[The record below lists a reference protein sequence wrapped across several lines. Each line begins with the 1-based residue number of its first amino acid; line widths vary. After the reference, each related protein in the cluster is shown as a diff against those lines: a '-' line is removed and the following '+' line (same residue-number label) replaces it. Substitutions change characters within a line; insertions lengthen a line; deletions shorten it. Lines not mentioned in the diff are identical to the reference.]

1 MIYTRKDL
9 QNQLKGM
16 SLRPTDSILIHSSM
30 KAMGNIE
37 GGADTVLDA
46 LMEYFSQGLLLL
58 PTHTWAQMG
67 EEYRVFDPVQ

>member
-46 LMEYFSQGLLLL
+46 LMEYFHRGFFCFPRIHGHRWERS
-58 PTHTWAQMG
+58 T
-67 EEYRVFDPVQ
+67 VFLIL